1 MRFLLEGI
9 DGMSLHLAVRWT
21 VLPGAVPR
29 PWLHCRHCGTA
40 RPFVFSGKARRNA
53 NGRRLDAWLVYRC
66 KTCDATRNRPVFE
79 RRRADALPPGQSQA
93 FQSND
98 PEVLQHLAR
107 DRTTLP
113 RFTRQ
118 IDEADGVS
126 VRQRI
131 VASDPAATPMLTI
144 RLDPAGTVVPRPDR
158 ILAEGLGLSRSRIAS
173 LAARGRITVMSGTV
187 DALRRPCRVPLVLF
201 LDLCDEPDATAII
214 ASARG

>member
-1 MRFLLEGI
+1 
-9 DGMSLHLAVRWT
+9 MSLHLTVHWT
-21 VLPGAVPR
+21 VLPGAAPR
-29 PWLHCRHCGTA
+29 PWLRCAACGA
-40 RPFVFSGKARRNA
+40 QRAFAFSGKARLNA
-53 NGRRLDAWLVYRC
+53 NGRLLDGWLIYRC
-66 KTCDATRNRPVFE
+66 ETCDATWNRPVFE
-79 RRRADALPPGQSQA
+79 RRRADALPPGQLQA

-107 DRTTLP
+107 DRSTLR

-126 VRQRI
+126 VRRRI

-144 RLDPAGTVVPRPDR
+144 RLDPAGTVVPRRDR

-187 DALRRPCRVPLVLF
+187 DALRRPCRVPLVIF
-201 LDLCDEPDATAII
+201 LDLCEEPDATAIM
-214 ASARG
+214 ACAKG